1 MHHGHVH
8 QTHCPYLP
16 HSAEPWRWTRFA
28 ADTVMVGSAAIY
40 PTETLVENAVNS
52 KDHKTLVAAIK
63 AAGLVDMLNSKGP
76 FTLRPYQ

>member
-1 MHHGHVH
+1 
-8 QTHCPYLP
+8 
-16 HSAEPWRWTRFA
+16 
-28 ADTVMVGSAAIY
+28 MVGSAAIY